1 MSTYDIT
8 LRRYTV
14 LSQTLLP
21 CIFIGRQANHLCQG
35 STSIFLG
42 YMKGG
47 PGKLKYRLLYD
58 SLNGVRQNCHRDSD
72 FLTYAHFHQ

>member
-21 CIFIGRQANHLCQG
+21 CIFIGRQAIHLCQG
-35 STSIFLG
+35 STSILLG

-47 PGKLKYRLLYD
+47 PGKLKYRLPCD
-58 SLNGVRQNCHRDSD
+58 SHYSVHQTCHRDSD